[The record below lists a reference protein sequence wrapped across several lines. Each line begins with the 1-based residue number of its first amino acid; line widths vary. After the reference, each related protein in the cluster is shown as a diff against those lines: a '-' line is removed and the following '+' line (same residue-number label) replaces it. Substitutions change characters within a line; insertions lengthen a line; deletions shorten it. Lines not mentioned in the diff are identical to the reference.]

1 MSVEPESHVYPKPT
15 PRTPFAIILNLVRGA
30 LIGMAEL
37 VPGISGGTVALVV
50 GIYERALNA
59 GNQLIRRQFSKVD
72 WWFLIAVGVGMVTAV
87 FTMST
92 VLVNFVEGHPE
103 LSRGLFLGM
112 VAVSILV
119 PVGMMDPRD
128 LRRRLPVVIPL
139 FLIGAT
145 VSFVVTGFTS
155 APREDPSLLIIFF
168 AAMLAV
174 CALVMPGLSGSF
186 LLLAFGL
193 YTPVMGSLSDRE
205 WDVIIVFM
213 LGALLGVV
221 LFVRALTWI
230 LEHHR
235 TLTLT
240 LMSGLMLGSLRALWP
255 WQSGDADLLA
265 PASNVA
271 AVVGMVVLGAAI
283 VAVFIVADRVA
294 TRKSDSTVVAEA
306 LPETRSEVRPR

>member
-1 MSVEPESHVYPKPT
+1 MSAEPEATPVHPAPT
-15 PRTPFAIILNLVRGA
+15 PRTPLAVLLNLIRGA

-59 GNQLIRRQFSKVD
+59 GNQLIRREFSKVD
-72 WWFLIAVGVGMVTAV
+72 WPFLIAVGLGMVTAV

-92 VLVNFVEGHPE
+92 VLVNFVEGYPE

-128 LRRRLPVVIPL
+128 LRRRLPVMVPL
-139 FLIGAT
+139 FLLAA
-145 VSFVVTGFTS
+145 VASFLVTGVTA
-155 APREDPSLLIIFF
+155 APQEDPALLIVFL
-168 AAMLAV
+168 AAAVAV

-193 YTPVMGSLSDRE
+193 YTPIMASLSDRD
-205 WDVIIVFM
+205 WTVIGVFI
-213 LGALLGVV
+213 LGALLGVI
-221 LFVRALTWI
+221 LFVRVLTWI

-235 TLTLT
+235 TVTLT
-240 LMSGLMLGSLRALWP
+240 VMSGLMLGSLRALWP
-255 WQSGDADLLA
+255 WQSAEADLQA
-265 PASNVA
+265 PTGSVWP
-271 AVVGMVVLGAAI
+271 VVGMIVLGVVI
-283 VAVFIVADRVA
+283 VAAFVIADRVSRA
-294 TRKSDSTVVAEA
+294 KEQAAVLVESA
-306 LPETRSEVRPR
+306 PR